1 MSATRWP
8 SLPICHITGSIP
20 IEPGAAPAETLD
32 WFELTSHFLL
42 GIDTGGTYTDAVL
55 FSEATGVVAKAKA
68 LTTRHDLAVGISGAV
83 EQVLQKADV
92 PASAISLVSLSTTL
106 ATNALVEGQGGRA
119 GLVMIGFGPDDLK
132 RDGLQDALGSDP
144 VIFLPGGHNVHGGE
158 TPLDMTALD
167 EALPALANQVS
178 SFAIAGYFAVRNP
191 DHEKRVRDRIREVS
205 HLPVTCSHELSSKL
219 GGPRRALTTL
229 LNARLVSM
237 IDRLIGSCEGFLKS
251 RGIDVPMMVVRGDGA
266 LISAEEA
273 RLRPIET
280 ILSGPA
286 ASLVGARHLTGLDNA
301 VVSDIGG
308 TTTDVAVLDRGRP
321 RLDADGAVVGGF
333 RTMVEAVAMRTY
345 GLGGDS
351 EVRINDRGLKA
362 KIDLGPRRLMPLS
375 LAAALH
381 GDAVLSVLE
390 KQLRVQHASRN
401 NGRLAVRTGLPDHL
415 ASGLQPQEQALY
427 ERIGAVPIS
436 LENLLTSTPQRATLD
451 RLVARGLVHI
461 CGLTPSDA
469 MHVLGRQSQ
478 WSAEAA
484 RLGIELAAR
493 TRDGSGQPIAASPEK
508 MAEMIVDRVTRQSSE
523 VILQACLG
531 EDGAGAIDP
540 AVSQAV
546 DRALTRAPG
555 IVRFSIGLDRPL
567 VGLGASAPVY
577 YPAIA
582 AMLGTE
588 PAIPDEA
595 DVANAVGAV
604 VGQVRASATV
614 FVTTP
619 EEGIFIVNGAGV
631 SERFLDQE
639 QAFSAARRRAETM
652 ALEAARTNG
661 ADEPASM
668 LREEIDAPEVEG
680 SRKLVEARFIASAS
694 GRPRIAH
701 G

>member
-1 MSATRWP
+1 MTP
-8 SLPICHITGSIP
+8 HL
-20 IEPGAAPAETLD
+20 
-32 WFELTSHFLL
+32 LL

-68 LTTRHDLAVGISGAV
+68 LTTRHDLAEGVSGAV
-83 EQVLQKADV
+83 EAVLAKARV
-92 PASAISLVSLSTTL
+92 PVSAISLVSLSTTL

-119 GLVMIGFGPDDLK
+119 GLIMIGFAPEDLK
-132 RDGLQDALGSDP
+132 RDGLQEALGSDP
-144 VIFLPGGHNVHGGE
+144 VLFLPGGHNVHGGE
-158 TPLDMTALD
+158 TPLDMSALD
-167 EALPALANQVS
+167 EALPALGSQVS
-178 SFAIAGYFAVRNP
+178 SFAVAGYFAVRNP

-237 IDRLIGSCEGFLKS
+237 IDRLIGSCEDFLKA

-266 LISAEEA
+266 LISAAEA

-286 ASLVGARHLTGLDNA
+286 ASLVGARYLTGLDNA

-308 TTTDVAVLDRGRP
+308 TTTDVAVLEKGRP
-321 RLDADGAVVGGF
+321 RLDAEGAVVGGF

-351 EVRINDRGLKA
+351 EVKINDRGLKA
-362 KIDLGPRRLMPLS
+362 KLDLGPRRFLPLS

-390 KQLRVQHASRN
+390 RQLRAPHAGRHD
-401 NGRLAVRTGLPDHL
+401 GRLAVRTGLPDHL

-427 ERIGAVPIS
+427 GRIGMVPVA
-436 LENLLTSTPQRATLD
+436 LADLLVSTPQKATLD

-469 MHVLGRQSQ
+469 MHVLGRQAQ
-478 WSAEAA
+478 WNGEAA
-484 RLGIELAAR
+484 RLGLEIAAR
-493 TRDGSGQPIAASPEK
+493 TKDGSGQPIAASVE
-508 MAEMIVDRVTRQSSE
+508 ALAQLIVDRLTRQSSE
-523 VILQACLG
+523 AILQACLS
-531 EDGAGAIDP
+531 EDGAAIDP
-540 AVSQAV
+540 AASLAV
-546 DRALTRAPG
+546 DRALKREPG
-555 IVRFSIGLDRPL
+555 IVRFSISLDRPL

-582 AMLGTE
+582 EMLSTE
-588 PAIPDEA
+588 AAIPAEA

-604 VGQVRASATV
+604 VGQVRATITV

-619 EEGIFIVNGAGV
+619 EEGIFIVNGAGA
-631 SERFLDQE
+631 SERFVDQQE
-639 QAFSAARRRAETM
+639 AFGVARRRAEMM
-652 ALEAARTNG
+652 ALESARANG
-661 ADEPASM
+661 AEEPAAV

-680 SRKLVEARFIASAS
+680 SRKLIEARFIASAS

-701 G
+701 HAS

>member
-1 MSATRWP
+1 MTP
-8 SLPICHITGSIP
+8 HL
-20 IEPGAAPAETLD
+20 
-32 WFELTSHFLL
+32 LL

-68 LTTRHDLAVGISGAV
+68 LTTRHDLAEGVSGAV
-83 EQVLQKADV
+83 ETVLAKARV
-92 PASAISLVSLSTTL
+92 PVSAISLVSLSTTL

-119 GLVMIGFGPDDLK
+119 GLIMIGFGPEDLK
-132 RDGLQDALGSDP
+132 RDGLQEALGSDP
-144 VIFLPGGHNVHGGE
+144 VLFLPGGHNVHGGE
-158 TPLDMTALD
+158 TPLDMSALD
-167 EALPALANQVS
+167 ETLPDLSSQVS

-237 IDRLIGSCEGFLKS
+237 IDRLIGSCEDFLKA

-266 LISAEEA
+266 LISAAEA

-286 ASLVGARHLTGLDNA
+286 ASLVGARYLTGLDNA
-301 VVSDIGG
+301 IVSDIGG
-308 TTTDVAVLDRGRP
+308 TTTDVAVLEKGRP
-321 RLDADGAVVGGF
+321 RLDAEGAVVGGF

-351 EVRINDRGLKA
+351 EVKINDRGLKA
-362 KIDLGPRRLMPLS
+362 RLDLGPRRFLPLS

-390 KQLRVQHASRN
+390 KQLRAPHAGRHD
-401 NGRLAVRTGLPDHL
+401 GRLAVRTGLPDHL

-427 ERIGAVPIS
+427 GRIGMAPVA
-436 LENLLTSTPQRATLD
+436 LADLLVSTPQKATLD

-469 MHVLGRQSQ
+469 MHVLGRQAQ
-478 WSAEAA
+478 WNGEAA
-484 RLGIELAAR
+484 RLGLEIAAR
-493 TRDGSGQPIAASPEK
+493 TKDGSGQPIAASVE
-508 MAEMIVDRVTRQSSE
+508 ALAQMIVDRLTRQSSE
-523 VILQACLG
+523 AILQACLS
-531 EDGAGAIDP
+531 EDSAAIDP
-540 AVSQAV
+540 TASLAV
-546 DRALTRAPG
+546 DRALKREPG
-555 IVRFSIGLDRPL
+555 IVRFSISLDRPL

-582 AMLGTE
+582 EMLSTE
-588 PAIPDEA
+588 AAIPEEA

-604 VGQVRASATV
+604 VGQVGATVTV

-619 EEGIFIVNGAGV
+619 EEGIFIVNGAGA
-631 SERFLDQE
+631 SERFVDQQE
-639 QAFSAARRRAETM
+639 AFGVARRRAETM
-652 ALEAARTNG
+652 ALESARANG
-661 ADEPASM
+661 AEEPAAV

-680 SRKLVEARFIASAS
+680 SRKLIEARFIASAS

-701 G
+701 HAF

>member
-1 MSATRWP
+1 MTP
-8 SLPICHITGSIP
+8 HL
-20 IEPGAAPAETLD
+20 
-32 WFELTSHFLL
+32 LL

-68 LTTRHDLAVGISGAV
+68 LTTRHDLAEGVSGAV
-83 EQVLQKADV
+83 EAVLAKARV
-92 PASAISLVSLSTTL
+92 PVSAISLVSLSTTL

-119 GLVMIGFGPDDLK
+119 GLIMIGFGPEDLK
-132 RDGLQDALGSDP
+132 RDGLQEALGSDP
-144 VIFLPGGHNVHGGE
+144 VLFLPGGHNVHGGE
-158 TPLDMTALD
+158 TPLDMSALD
-167 EALPALANQVS
+167 EALPGLSSQVS

-237 IDRLIGSCEGFLKS
+237 IDRLIGSCEDFLKV

-266 LISAEEA
+266 LISAAEA

-280 ILSGPA
+280 VLSGPA
-286 ASLVGARHLTGLDNA
+286 ASLVGARYLTGLDNA
-301 VVSDIGG
+301 IVSDIGG
-308 TTTDVAVLDRGRP
+308 TTTDVAVLEKGRP
-321 RLDADGAVVGGF
+321 RLDAEGAVVGGF

-351 EVRINDRGLKA
+351 EVKINDRGLKA
-362 KIDLGPRRLMPLS
+362 RLDLGPRRFLPLS

-390 KQLRVQHASRN
+390 KQLRAPHPGRHD
-401 NGRLAVRTGLPDHL
+401 GRLAVRTGLPDHL

-427 ERIGAVPIS
+427 GRIGMAPVA
-436 LENLLTSTPQRATLD
+436 LADLLVSTPQKATLD

-469 MHVLGRQSQ
+469 MHVLGRQAQ
-478 WSAEAA
+478 WNGEAA
-484 RLGIELAAR
+484 RLGLEIAAR
-493 TRDGSGQPIAASPEK
+493 TKDGSGQPIAASVE
-508 MAEMIVDRVTRQSSE
+508 ALAQMIVDRLTRQSSE
-523 VILQACLG
+523 AILQACLS
-531 EDGAGAIDP
+531 EDSAAIDP
-540 AVSQAV
+540 AASLAV
-546 DRALTRAPG
+546 DRALKREPG
-555 IVRFSIGLDRPL
+555 IVRFSISLDRPL

-582 AMLGTE
+582 EMLSTE
-588 PAIPDEA
+588 AAIPAEA

-604 VGQVRASATV
+604 VGQVRATVTV

-619 EEGIFIVNGAGV
+619 EEGIFIVNGAGA
-631 SERFLDQE
+631 SERFVDQQE
-639 QAFSAARRRAETM
+639 AFGVARRRAETM
-652 ALEAARTNG
+652 ALESARANG
-661 ADEPASM
+661 AEEPAAV

-680 SRKLVEARFIASAS
+680 SRKLIEARFIASAS

-701 G
+701 HAL